1 MASNIP
7 DSKRKFLQSLERK
20 IYSLNNEKIKEQ
32 VIDFTVLYL
41 RRNNIRHTPEDLNN
55 ILEVFRLAMED
66 SYLKNVDMFIATVDK
81 DLDVLVESINPLNST
96 DSKKSSTTVA
106 GTVREESA
114 QVTKKPASPAKKG
127 KSASTSASSKSR

>member
-20 IYSLNNEKIKEQ
+20 IYNLNNERIKEQ

-66 SYLKNVDMFIATVDK
+66 AHLKNVDMFISGVDK

-114 QVTKKPASPAKKG
+114 PVTKKPAAAKKG